1 MNTRRNYSFKK
12 AANLITGI
20 IPSSLSDMAVY
31 QNEAIQAGIRNKRD
45 IDGKAFVALKQ
56 STMEI
61 RNKRGQGFTP
71 LDRMKGERQKKLR
84 NTKVHKATKRK
95 LVSKVEMLT
104 SYGVY
109 HNQEGGFKIENRFMK
124 KEKQVPQ
131 RKWFGITKDM
141 KKGGRRYENYIRMAL
156 RKIDLSF
163 KK

>member
-1 MNTRRNYSFKK
+1 MKTRRNYSFKK

-20 IPSSLSDMAVY
+20 IASSLSDMAVY

-95 LVSKVEMLT
+95 
-104 SYGVY
+104 
-109 HNQEGGFKIENRFMK
+109 
-124 KEKQVPQ
+124 
-131 RKWFGITKDM
+131 
-141 KKGGRRYENYIRMAL
+141 
-156 RKIDLSF
+156 
-163 KK
+163 